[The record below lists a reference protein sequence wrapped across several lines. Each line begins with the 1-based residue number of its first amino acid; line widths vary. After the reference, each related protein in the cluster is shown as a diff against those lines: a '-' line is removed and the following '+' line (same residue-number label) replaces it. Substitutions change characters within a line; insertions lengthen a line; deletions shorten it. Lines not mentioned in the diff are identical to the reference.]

1 MPTKE
6 QFHTR
11 LDEDDAAALEEYQDS
26 RNLTTA
32 EAVRRLIQAGLEA
45 ETEDEDTPGRGEI
58 AEDLD
63 EVRASVRGIRDDL
76 DEDGQVHRMRQMSAK
91 RIGTLAIGIGVVA
104 AGLDAATVAL
114 STVGLAVLGLVGL
127 ALIGYG
133 LAPLLD
139 TTTDDDGTPEVDA
152 DA

>member
-11 LDEDDAAALEEYQDS
+11 LDADDAAALEEYQDS

-45 ETEDEDTPGRGEI
+45 EAADEDKPSRDEI
-58 AEDLD
+58 ADDLD
-63 EVRASVRGIRDDL
+63 EVRESVRGIRDEVA
-76 DEDGQVHRMRQMSAK
+76 DEENVTVMRQMGGK
-91 RIGTLAIGIGVVA
+91 RIGTLAIGIPVVA
-104 AGLDAATVAL
+104 AGLDAVTLAL
-114 STVGLAVLGLVGL
+114 STVGLAVLGLVGV

-133 LAPLLD
+133 IAPLLR
-139 TTTDDDGTPEVDA
+139 TTDTDADTPEVDA